1 MTLANFGPFDGGF
14 GAFELLFG
22 LAWVAF
28 WVAVVFLIVGAVR
41 RGGGRPQGS
50 SAVRL
55 LEERYARGEIDRD
68 EFFERRRVL
77 RGEPPATG
85 EPGPP

>member
-14 GAFELLFG
+14 GPFEFLFG
-22 LAWVAF
+22 LAWLAF
-28 WVAVVFLIVGAVR
+28 WIAVVIIVVR
-41 RGGGRPQGS
+41 LLRSGPSTTRPS
-50 SAVRL
+50 SALRV

-77 RGEPPATG
+77 QGEPPAAG
-85 EPGPP
+85 EP